1 MKKME
6 KWIENLLSLQET
18 DLRIRNLRLRLEM
31 IPEEIRRLGMEL
43 EDNKKKLDLTKENC
57 MRFDLDMKKVE
68 GSIKEKNVEL
78 QRIQAQSAMVKK
90 NEEYKALLSE
100 IENVKK
106 KISGFETEQLVL
118 MDKTEEE
125 KKKFRDVERVFN
137 DRSKSIRDEKT
148 GLEDLVARLKEEIV
162 KLEILRD
169 EKRKPLPQNVLS
181 LYSRLLSKGSSSP
194 FVQVSQGMCGKC
206 HLKLT
211 PQTVNSARKELMTQ
225 CDNCGHMIYFAE

>member
-1 MKKME
+1 MK
-6 KWIENLLSLQET
+6 KWIEDLLSLQET
-18 DLRIRNLRLRLEM
+18 DLRIRNLRLRLEL
-31 IPEEIRRLGMEL
+31 IPEEIKRLGMEL

-68 GSIKEKNVEL
+68 GSIKDKNVEL
-78 QRIQAQSAMVKK
+78 LRIQSQSAMVKK

-100 IENVKK
+100 IENVKR
-106 KISGFETEQLVL
+106 KISAFETEQLVL
-118 MDKTEEE
+118 MDNTEAE
-125 KKKFRDVERVFN
+125 KKKFREVEKVFN
-137 DRSKSIRDEKT
+137 DRSKNIKDEKT
-148 GLEDLVARLKEEIV
+148 GLEDLVLKLKEEII
-162 KLEILRD
+162 KLEVIRD
-169 EKRKPLPQNVLS
+169 EKRKPLPHDVLS
-181 LYSRLLSKGSSSP
+181 LYLRLLTKGASSP